1 MANNSKRLKSL
12 DILRGITVA
21 GMLLVNN
28 PGSWGNLYAP
38 LGHAEWIGLT
48 PTDLVFPFFIFCMGV
63 AMFFSLKKFNFT
75 MSKTL
80 AVKMIRRTVLLFIIG
95 WAVQWFS
102 HLMYGMFRD
111 GKSFAEAANN
121 LDSIRYLGVFQRL
134 ALVYFFGTLCA
145 TFIKYRF
152 IPWVIAGILAVY
164 ALILGVGHGYE
175 FSTDNIIAVIDN
187 AVLGPN
193 HMYHEGYNGM
203 SVAFDPEGILST
215 LPCIAHTLI
224 GFMVGG
230 VILKHKDT
238 SYRVGRLLLIGFIF
252 ILAGWLLSYGIP
264 CGKKMWSTTFVL
276 LTCGLAMSVLALLI
290 YVIDMKGRSKWCY
303 FFEAFGVNPLSLYVL
318 GSLLAIVFG
327 SVIVST
333 SDDYVKG
340 DAEKAAAIYTKLA
353 ADSCA
358 QAQNNLAIAYYNGN
372 GVEENKDEALKLF
385 KAAAADS
392 SMVNAR
398 YNLALAYMQDDD
410 AINDQEIL
418 PLLTEAADS
427 SIANAQ
433 YNLALCYDF
442 GKFGIATDHVKAA
455 DYYME
460 ASKQGMHRAQAAVN
474 LCYADTLGV
483 TAELKYDDIFL
494 PAMQKSK
501 AFEGDS
507 LTAVQTTFNE
517 AVAVASGAG
526 NRSSIKGTLYDAYK
540 TITLSDKMA
549 SCLYAILFVLFN
561 WIFGYILHKK
571 NIIIKL

>member
-1 MANNSKRLKSL
+1 MANNSKRLMAL

-63 AMFFSLKKFNFT
+63 AMYFSLKKFNFT

-80 AVKMIRRTVLLFIIG
+80 AVKMVRRTVLLFIIG

-111 GKSFAEAANN
+111 GKSFADAANN

-145 TFIKYRF
+145 VSIKSRLL
-152 IPWVIAGILAVY
+152 PWFTAGVLAVY
-164 ALILGVGHGYE
+164 ALILGFGHGYE

-193 HMYHEGYNGM
+193 HMYHESYNGM

-215 LPCIAHTLI
+215 LPCVAHALI

-230 VILKHKDT
+230 MIVKHKDNT
-238 SYRVGRLLLIGFIF
+238 YRVGRLLLTGFVF
-252 ILAGWLLSYGIP
+252 LLAGWLLSYGIP
-264 CGKKMWSTTFVL
+264 CGKKMWSPTFVL
-276 LTCGLAMSVLALLI
+276 LTCGLAMSILALMI
-290 YVIDMKGRSKWCY
+290 YVIDIKGHRKWCY

-318 GSLLAIVFG
+318 GSLFAIVFG
-327 SVIVST
+327 AVIVSST
-333 SDDYVKG
+333 DDYVKG
-340 DAEKAAAIYTKLA
+340 NPEQGVALYSKLA
-353 ADSCA
+353 ADSCS
-358 QAQNNLAIAYYNGN
+358 QAQNNLAIAYYNGK
-372 GVEENKDEALKLF
+372 GVDEDKQKAVVLLKS
-385 KAAAADS
+385 ASADTA
-392 SMVNAR
+392 MVNAR

-410 AINDQEIL
+410 SANDQEII

-442 GKFGIATDHVKAA
+442 GKFGAQVDHEQAA
-455 DYYME
+455 RYYME
-460 ASKQGMHRAQAAVN
+460 AAKHGLHRAQAAVD
-474 LCYADTLGV
+474 LCFADTVGV
-483 TAELKYDDIFL
+483 TADLKYDDIFM
-494 PAMQKSK
+494 PGMQKSK

-507 LTAVQTTFNE
+507 LTAVQTSFNE
-517 AVAVASGAG
+517 ALTVTSGTG
-526 NRSSIKGTLYDAYK
+526 DRTSLKGALYEAYK
-540 TITLSDKMA
+540 SITLSDKMA
-549 SCLYAILFVLFN
+549 SCLYALLFVLFN
-561 WIFGYILHKK
+561 WVFGYILHKK

>member
-1 MANNSKRLKSL
+1 MANNSNRLMAL

-28 PGSWGNLYAP
+28 PGSWGSLYAP

-80 AVKMIRRTVLLFIIG
+80 AVKMVRRTVLLFIIG

-111 GKSFAEAANN
+111 GKSFVDAANN
-121 LDSIRYLGVFQRL
+121 LDSLRILGVFQRL

-145 TFIKYRF
+145 TMVKQRF
-152 IPWVIAGILAVY
+152 IPWLIGGILAVY
-164 ALILGVGHGYE
+164 ALILGIGHGYD

-187 AVLGPN
+187 AVLGPD

-215 LPCIAHTLI
+215 LPCVAHVLV
-224 GFMVGG
+224 GFMVGSIITK
-230 VILKHKDT
+230 VKEN
-238 SYRVGRLLLIGFIF
+238 SARVGRLLLIGFSF
-252 ILAGWLLSYGIP
+252 ILVGWLLNYGIP
-264 CGKKMWSTTFVL
+264 CGKKMWSSTFVL
-276 LTCGLAMSVLALLI
+276 VTCGLAMSVLALLI
-290 YVIDMKGRSKWCY
+290 YVIDMKGRDKWCR
-303 FFEAFGVNPLSLYVL
+303 FFHAFGVNPLSLYVL

-327 SVIVST
+327 SVIICT
-333 SDDYVKG
+333 SNDYVKG
-340 DAEKAAAIYTKLA
+340 DAEKATAIYAKLA
-353 ADSCA
+353 TDSCA
-358 QAQNNLAIAYYNGN
+358 QAQNNLAIALYNGR
-372 GVEENKDEALKLF
+372 GVEENKAEAVTLL

-392 SMVNAR
+392 SMVTAR

-410 AINDQEIL
+410 AQNDKEIL

-427 SIANAQ
+427 SITNAQ

-442 GKFGIATDHVKAA
+442 GKFGIEADHAKAA
-455 DYYME
+455 QYYAE
-460 ASKQGMHRAQAAVN
+460 AAKHGLRRAQAALN
-474 LCYADTLGV
+474 MCFADTVGV
-483 TAELKYDDIFL
+483 TASLKYDDIVL
-494 PAMQKSK
+494 TAMKGCP

-507 LTAVQTTFNE
+507 LTAVQTSFNE
-517 AVAVASGAG
+517 AITVASGAG
-526 NRSSIKGTLYDAYK
+526 ERVSIKGKLYEMYK
-540 TITLSDKMA
+540 AITVSDKMA

-561 WIFGYILHKK
+561 WIFGYILYKK
-571 NIIIKL
+571 KIIIKL

>member
-1 MANNSKRLKSL
+1 MANNSKRLMAL

-63 AMFFSLKKFNFT
+63 AMYFSLKKFNFT

-80 AVKMIRRTVLLFIIG
+80 AVKMVRRTVLLFIIG

-145 TFIKYRF
+145 VSIKSRLL
-152 IPWVIAGILAVY
+152 PWFTAGVLAVY
-164 ALILGVGHGYE
+164 ALILGLGHGYE
-175 FSTDNIIAVIDN
+175 FSSDNIIAVIDN

-193 HMYHEGYNGM
+193 HMYHESYNGM

-215 LPCIAHTLI
+215 LPCVAHALI

-230 VILKHKDT
+230 MIVKHKENT
-238 SYRVGRLLLIGFIF
+238 YRVGRLLLTGFVF
-252 ILAGWLLSYGIP
+252 LLAGWLLSYGIP
-264 CGKKMWSTTFVL
+264 CGKKMWSPTFVL
-276 LTCGLAMSVLALLI
+276 LTCGLAMSILALMI
-290 YVIDMKGRSKWCY
+290 YVIDIKGHRKWCY

-318 GSLLAIVFG
+318 GSLFAIVFG
-327 SVIVST
+327 AVIVSN

-340 DAEKAAAIYTKLA
+340 NPEQGVALYSKLA
-353 ADSCA
+353 ADSCS
-358 QAQNNLAIAYYNGN
+358 QAQNNLAIAYYDGK
-372 GVEENKDEALKLF
+372 GVDEDKQKAVELL
-385 KAAAADS
+385 KAASADTA
-392 SMVNAR
+392 MVNAR

-410 AINDQEIL
+410 AANDKEII

-427 SIANAQ
+427 SIVNAQ

-442 GKFGIATDHVKAA
+442 GKYGVQVDHEQAA
-455 DYYME
+455 HYYME
-460 ASKQGMHRAQAAVN
+460 AAKQGLHRAQAAVD
-474 LCYADTLGV
+474 LCFADTLGV
-483 TAELKYDDIFL
+483 TADLKYDDIFM

-507 LTAVQTTFNE
+507 LTAVQTSFNE
-517 AVAVASGAG
+517 ALTVTSGTG
-526 NRSSIKGTLYDAYK
+526 DRTSLKGALYEAYK
-540 TITLSDKMA
+540 SVTLSDKMA
-549 SCLYAILFVLFN
+549 SCLYALLFVLFN
-561 WIFGYILHKK
+561 WVFGYILHKK